1 MYDFGPIAQRLDG
14 GATWVIPTMKQT
26 RRIWRTVFVAA
37 IILMTSGIARAV
49 EDATKLLD
57 EALDFVEGYEA
68 RKAVAVLADA
78 ARKYPQDH
86 KIAGLLYKLLRD
98 ERWAVGQTLPVKLPA
113 GITVVRFSPDGK
125 LLIAGTEDG
134 TVRILDAGSGKLL
147 DGQVKHPG
155 AVVGVVILPGNELA
169 FSIGK
174 AGDANLWKIADGST
188 VKSWSNKE
196 STLTA
201 GAISKDF
208 RRLALGYANGE
219 VRVYDRDQAK
229 QLGESVKY
237 TKAITSLGFSP
248 DGETLGMGSA
258 DGTAR
263 VFDVAT
269 AKPHAFVVKHKS
281 ALVSV
286 EVGRHDILLTA
297 SEDGIAKTLNAK
309 DGKVIAEINTG
320 AKIRNAHLGG
330 SATYLSTI
338 LDDSTVRIWEVQTG
352 KAAQGVIRTD
362 DGIVDADWGPAGLSI
377 VTASDGP
384 LAYNWR
390 VRDGRRATE
399 GMLHQSPVHVAA
411 YGPNSRQ
418 IATGCKD
425 GSLRIWRVD
434 VGAASEGLPTIRTHN
449 AAVRSASFSADGQGI
464 VSCARDLTTIRW
476 KRGSVHMDGH
486 AMPFESGPIC
496 AAYSPDRSLVVTVT
510 EDGKAVLVAG
520 KSGEARGTRDLGA
533 PARWVDFNKDGK
545 RFLTTAGSKAVI
557 WSVDDEKPLGAPIE
571 HPQAAD
577 RDLRMARFSSDGN
590 LIVTASNDGT
600 ARVWDVSS
608 RKEVAVLKI
617 HEGPVTSARF
627 SFDGKML
634 VTTGADGTIV
644 VWDTAKWQ
652 QTGETMM
659 LPGEIY
665 SAVIGP
671 NDEFVAATSELSG
684 GLRGFEISSGRMFG
698 PGVDTPSEATT
709 VDMDPT
715 GQSIVLA
722 CADGTVRTYESPWV
736 REEIPKW
743 LPDFAEQIV
752 EMRVEGPDKFAPVF
766 STLDKLKEYPPAGTD
781 PKSEFAILAKWLT
794 TLGIDRTASPRTK
807 TTIEASVT
815 QRVDERSLDALYE
828 LFEAQPANPL
838 IFAAMSLFVP
848 GQRQGEYLA
857 EYALARAD
865 KYPLAKAYVA
875 STFAKY
881 NRVEEAERIM
891 KEALDAAPNDPRIL
905 RRAAKLDIRA
915 KRKEEALA
923 KLERAVAA
931 DPDDEV
937 TYRDYAWQMYDLKE
951 YAKAMEQF
959 KKADAW
965 YGGRDTDV
973 NSGIALSEMELGH
986 EEAAVARYKRLIK
999 IGAEWGDAEYV
1010 RNLKGWTEKEL
1021 VDMERL
1027 RALAT
1032 KNVTQ
1037 K

>member
-1 MYDFGPIAQRLDG
+1 
-14 GATWVIPTMKQT
+14 
-26 RRIWRTVFVAA
+26 
-37 IILMTSGIARAV
+37 MTGGIARAV
-49 EDATKLLD
+49 EDATTLLD
-57 EALDFVEGYEA
+57 EALDFDEGYEA

-78 ARKYPQDH
+78 ARKYPQDR
-86 KIAGLLYKLLRD
+86 KIGGLLYKLLRD
-98 ERWAVGQTLPVKLPA
+98 KRWPVGQTLPVKLPA

-134 TVRILDAGSGKLL
+134 TVRILDTDSGKLL

-174 AGDANLWKIADGST
+174 AGDADLWKIADGST
-188 VKSWSNKE
+188 VKSWTNKGT
-196 STLTA
+196 TLTA

-269 AKPHAFVVKHKS
+269 QKPHAFVVKHKS

-297 SEDGIAKTLNAK
+297 SEDGIAKTFNAK
-309 DGKVIAEINTG
+309 DGKLIAEIDTG

-338 LDDSTVRIWEVQTG
+338 LDDGTVRIWEVQTG

-362 DGIVDADWGPAGLSI
+362 DGIVDADWGPAGISM
-377 VTASDGP
+377 VTASEGL
-384 LAYNWR
+384 LAYTWR
-390 VRDGRRATE
+390 VRDGRRVSE

-425 GSLRIWRVD
+425 GTLRVWRVD
-434 VGAASEGLPTIRTHN
+434 VGAATEGLPGVRTHN
-449 AAVRSASFSADGQGI
+449 AAVRSVSYSADGNGL

-476 KRGSVHMDGH
+476 DFGTVRPLGPATPYDG
-486 AMPFESGPIC
+486 GPVC
-496 AAYSPDRSLVVTVT
+496 AVYNPDHSLVVTVT
-510 EDGKAVLVAG
+510 EDGKAFLTDG

-545 RFLTTAGSKAVI
+545 RFITTAGSKAVI
-557 WSVDDEKPLGAPIE
+557 WSVGEEKPVGAPIE
-571 HPQAAD
+571 HPKQGD
-577 RDLRMARFSSDGN
+577 NELRMARFSPDGN

-600 ARVWDVSS
+600 ARVWDASS
-608 RKEVAVLKI
+608 RKEVAVLKK
-617 HEGPVTSARF
+617 HEGAVTTARF
-627 SFDGKML
+627 SFDGKQL
-634 VTTGADGTIV
+634 VTGGADGTIV
-644 VWDTAKWQ
+644 VWDTAKWE
-652 QTGETMM
+652 QTGVTMM

-665 SAVIGP
+665 SALIGP
-671 NDEFVAATSELSG
+671 NNQYVAATSQLSEG
-684 GLRGFEISSGRMFG
+684 VRIFDMTSGRMFG
-698 PGVDTPSEATT
+698 PGIDTPSEATT
-709 VDMDPT
+709 IDLHSNGDRLV
-715 GQSIVLA
+715 VA
-722 CADGTVRTYESPWV
+722 CADGTVRTYGSPFV
-736 REEIPKW
+736 REDIPKW
-743 LPDFAEQIV
+743 MPEFAEQVV
-752 EMRVEGPDKFAPVF
+752 EMRVDGPDKFAPVP
-766 STLDKLKEYPPAGTD
+766 STLEKLKQYPPAGTD
-781 PKSEFAILAKWLT
+781 PKSEFGLLAKWMT
-794 TLGIDRTASPRTK
+794 TTGVDRTNSPRT
-807 TTIEASVT
+807 TATIQSSIQE
-815 QRVDERSLDALYE
+815 RVGERSLDALYE
-828 LFEAQPANPL
+828 LFEAAPADPL
-838 IFAAMSLFVP
+838 VFAAMSLFVP

-865 KYPLAKAYVA
+865 KAPLAKAYVA

-881 NRVEEAERIM
+881 NRMEEAERVM
-891 KEALDAAPNDPRIL
+891 KEALEAAPNDAHIL
-905 RRAAKLDIRA
+905 CRAAKLDNRNN
-915 KRKEEALA
+915 RKQAAIE
-923 KLERAVAA
+923 KLDRAVAA
-931 DPDDEV
+931 DPNDELIF
-937 TYRDYAWQMYDLKE
+937 RDYAWQLYDMKE

-973 NSGIALSEMELGH
+973 NSGIALTELELGH
-986 EEAAVARYKRLIK
+986 QEAAVARYKRLIK
-999 IGAEWGDAEYV
+999 IGSEWGDADYL
-1010 RNLKGWTEKEL
+1010 RNLKGWTDQQL
-1021 VDMERL
+1021 ADMERL
-1027 RALAT
+1027 RGLAT

-1037 K
+1037 N

>member
-1 MYDFGPIAQRLDG
+1 MKPTRSIQRILIV
-14 GATWVIPTMKQT
+14 ATVVLLTGS
-26 RRIWRTVFVAA
+26 V
-37 IILMTSGIARAV
+37 ARATQ
-49 EDATKLLD
+49 DATT
-57 EALDFVEGYEA
+57 ALNDALNLNEGYEA

-78 ARKYPQDH
+78 ARRYPQDH

-98 ERWAVGQTLPVKLPA
+98 KRWPVGQTLPVKLPG
-113 GITVVRFSPDGK
+113 GITVVRFSSDAK
-125 LLIAGTEDG
+125 FLIAGTDEG
-134 TVRILDAGSGKLL
+134 TVRILDTDSGKLL

-174 AGDANLWKIADGST
+174 SGDANLWKIADGST

-219 VRVYDRDQAK
+219 VRVYDRDQEK
-229 QLGESVKY
+229 QIGESVKY

-263 VFDVAT
+263 VFDVGT
-269 AKPHAFVVKHKS
+269 AKPHAFVIKHKS
-281 ALVSV
+281 PLVSV

-297 SEDGIAKTLNAK
+297 SEDGIAKTVNAK
-309 DGKVIAEINTG
+309 DGKVMAEIDTG

-330 SATYLSTI
+330 SGTWLSTI
-338 LDDSTVRIWEVQTG
+338 LDDSTVRIWECQTG
-352 KAAQGVIRTD
+352 KPAQGVIRTD
-362 DGIVDADWGPAGLSI
+362 DGIVDADWGPAGLSM

-384 LAYNWR
+384 LVFNWR
-390 VRDGRRATE
+390 VRDGRRASE
-399 GMLHQSPVHVAA
+399 GMLHQSPVHVVA
-411 YGPNSRQ
+411 YGPNSRR

-425 GSLRIWRVD
+425 GTLRVWRVD
-434 VGAASEGLPTIRTHN
+434 VGAASQGIPTIRTHN
-449 AAVRSASFSADGQGI
+449 AAVRSASFSGDGEGI
-464 VSCARDLTTIRW
+464 VSCARDLTAIRW
-476 KRGSVHMDGH
+476 KRGVVHQDGH
-486 AMPFESGPIC
+486 ALPFEAGPVC
-496 AAYSPDRSLVVTVT
+496 AVYSPDRSLVVTVT
-510 EDGKAVLVAG
+510 EDGKAILVDG
-520 KSGEARGTRDLGA
+520 KSGEARGMRDLGA

-545 RFLTTAGSKAVI
+545 RFITTAGSKAVI
-557 WSVDDEKPLGAPIE
+557 WSVDGDKPVGGPIE
-571 HPQAAD
+571 HPKQGD
-577 RDLRMARFSSDGN
+577 NELRMARFSPDGN

-600 ARVWDVSS
+600 ARVWDASS
-608 RKEVAVLKI
+608 RKEIAVLKI
-617 HEGPVTSARF
+617 HEGPVTTARF

-634 VTTGADGTIV
+634 VTAGADGTIV
-644 VWDTAKWQ
+644 VWDTSKWQ

-665 SAVIGP
+665 SALIGP
-671 NDEFVAATSELSG
+671 HDDYVAATSELSA
-684 GLRGFEISSGRMFG
+684 GLGVFEISSGRMFG
-698 PGVDTPSEATT
+698 GGVDTPSEATT
-709 VDMDPT
+709 IDMDPT
-715 GQSIVLA
+715 GQSVVLA

-736 REEIPKW
+736 REDIPKW
-743 LPDFAEQIV
+743 LPEFAEQIV
-752 EMRVEGPDKFAPVF
+752 EMRVDGPDKFAPVP
-766 STLDKLKEYPPAGTD
+766 STLDKLKEYPPAD
-781 PKSEFAILAKWLT
+781 ADAKSEFAILAKWMIT
-794 TLGIDRTASPRTK
+794 EGVDRTASPRTK
-807 TTIEASVT
+807 TSIEAMVT
-815 QRVDERSLDALYE
+815 QRVTERSLEALYE

-857 EYALARAD
+857 EYALARAE
-865 KYPLAKAYVA
+865 KNPLAKAYVA
-875 STFAKY
+875 STFLKY

-891 KEALDAAPNDPRIL
+891 KEALDAAPNDAQIL
-905 RRAAKLDIRA
+905 RRAARVDIRA
-915 KRKEEALA
+915 QRKDEARA
-923 KLERAVAA
+923 KLDRAVAA
-931 DPDDEV
+931 APDDEV
-937 TYRDYAWQMYDLKE
+937 TYRDYGWQLYDMKD

-973 NSGIALSEMELGH
+973 NSGIALTELELGH
-986 EEAAVARYKRLIK
+986 QDAAVARYKRLIK
-999 IGAEWGDAEYV
+999 IGSEWGDAEYI

-1021 VDMERL
+1021 IEMERL
-1027 RALAT
+1027 RSLAT

>member
-1 MYDFGPIAQRLDG
+1 MAVAP
-14 GATWVIPTMKQT
+14 MKQT
-26 RRIWRTVFVAA
+26 RRIWRPVFVAA
-37 IILMTSGIARAV
+37 IILMTGGIARAV
-49 EDATKLLD
+49 EDATTLLD
-57 EALDFVEGYEA
+57 EALDYFAGYEA
-68 RKAVAVLADA
+68 RKAVAVLSDA

-98 ERWAVGQTLPVKLPA
+98 QRWAVGQTLPVKLPA
-113 GITVVRFSPDGK
+113 GITVVRFSPDGN
-125 LLIAGTEDG
+125 LLIAGAEDG
-134 TVRILDAGSGKLL
+134 TVRILDTDTGKLL

-169 FSIGK
+169 CSIGK
-174 AGDANLWKIADGST
+174 TGDAILWKIADGST
-188 VKSWSNKE
+188 VKSWSNKD
-196 STLTA
+196 SSLTA

-219 VRVYDRDQAK
+219 VRVYDRDQEN

-263 VFDVAT
+263 VFDVVT
-269 AKPHAFVVKHKS
+269 QKPHPFVVKHKS

-286 EVGRHDILLTA
+286 EVGRHDVLLTA
-297 SEDGIAKTLNAK
+297 SEDGIARTLNAK
-309 DGKVIAEINTG
+309 DGKLIAEINTG

-352 KAAQGVIRTD
+352 KAAPGVIRTD
-362 DGIVDADWGPAGLSI
+362 DGIVDADWGPAGLSL

-384 LAYNWR
+384 VAYNWR
-390 VRDGRRATE
+390 VRDGRRVTE

-411 YGPNSRQ
+411 YGPNSRR

-425 GSLRIWRVD
+425 GTLRVWRVD

-476 KRGSVHMDGH
+476 KRAIVHMDGH
-486 AMPFESGPIC
+486 AIPFEAEPVC
-496 AAYSPDRSLVVTVT
+496 AAYSPDRSLIVTVT
-510 EDGKAVLVAG
+510 EDGKALLSAG

-545 RFLTTAGSKAVI
+545 RFVTTAGSKAVI
-557 WSVDDEKPLGAPIE
+557 WSVDDDKPIGAPIE
-571 HPQAAD
+571 HPKQGD
-577 RDLRMARFSSDGN
+577 NELHMARFSPDGN

-608 RKEVAVLKI
+608 RKELAVLKI
-617 HEGPVTSARF
+617 HEGPVTTARF

-634 VTTGADGTIV
+634 VTAGADGTIV

-652 QTGETMM
+652 QTGATMM
-659 LPGEIY
+659 LPGAIY
-665 SAVIGP
+665 SALIGP
-671 NDEFVAATSELSG
+671 NDEYVAATSEQSAG
-684 GLRGFEISSGRMFG
+684 IRGFEISSGRLFG
-698 PGVDTPSEATT
+698 SGIDTPSEATT
-709 VDMDPT
+709 IDLDPT
-715 GQSIVLA
+715 GQSVVVA

-736 REEIPKW
+736 REELPKW
-743 LPDFAEQIV
+743 FPEFAEQIV
-752 EMRVEGPDKFAPVF
+752 EMRVDGPDKFAPVP
-766 STLDKLKEYPPAGTD
+766 STLNKLKQYPPADAD
-781 PKSEFAILAKWLT
+781 PKSEFSILAKWLT
-794 TLGIDRTASPRTK
+794 TQGIDRTTSPRTK
-807 TTIEASVT
+807 ATIEASVT

-865 KYPLAKAYVA
+865 KAPLAKAYVA

-881 NRVEEAERIM
+881 NRIEEAERIM

-915 KRKEEALA
+915 KRKDEALA
-923 KLERAVAA
+923 KLDRAVAA

-937 TYRDYAWQMYDLKE
+937 TYRDYGWQMYDLKD

-959 KKADAW
+959 KKADEW

-973 NSGIALSEMELGH
+973 NSGIALTELELGH
-986 EEAAVARYKRLIK
+986 QDAAVARYKRLIK
-999 IGAEWGDAEYV
+999 IGSEWGDAEYI
-1010 RNLKGWTEKEL
+1010 RSLKGWTEKEL
-1021 VDMERL
+1021 IDMERL
-1027 RALAT
+1027 RGLAT
-1032 KNVTQ
+1032 KTVTQ